1 MNVLGSL
8 VATVLIIM
16 LLNEDCGYYW
26 LVLATLTTMVV
37 VVVEGFGDYMQSLP
51 KEHVVQARPTVISV
65 IE

>member
-1 MNVLGSL
+1 MLGSL

-37 VVVEGFGDYMQSLP
+37 VVVVEGFGDYMQSLP

>member
-1 MNVLGSL
+1 MKVLGSL

-26 LVLATLTTMVV
+26 MVLATLTTMV